1 MYTISMKSNKS
12 TTHEHIILGI
22 VSVNDKGQ
30 VVIPAEARSMIGL
43 KAGDKLLV
51 MVHPAKEGVFLVKP
65 DSLESV
71 AKTMLEKLSNAKAAY
86 KE

>member
-1 MYTISMKSNKS
+1 MKSNKN

-30 VVIPAEARSMIGL
+30 VVIPAEARSMIVL
-43 KAGDKLLV
+43 KAGYKLLV

-65 DSLESV
+65 DGLESA
-71 AKTMLEKLSNAKAAY
+71 AKTMLEKLSNAKAAF